1 MKDYRTFECRIT
13 VVWQQS
19 EKSKCFENWKM
30 VFWSKQMI
38 ELLRLGDI
46 AVFKIS
52 NITNQSDI
60 IRAEILWILKLT
72 IICHQSSVITGENVE
87 RYDKDYWDTFPSL
100 YKNVSEYL
108 REYLQSTH
116 LFHFVVIKIVHFDL
130 SDAVADNFTTSH
142 ACQQV
147 FVRSQVWHC
156 PRDQHSLTDNVSGES
171 GDLGPASPWSSLLQ
185 QWSAP
190 PHTHLT
196 PVLIIITRITSQQH
210 PPASTFIPSRADSSI
225 IMKKH
230 VTCQTLRKLDILNKN
245 ILSELRKENILIFL
259 WP

>member
-1 MKDYRTFECRIT
+1 
-13 VVWQQS
+13 
-19 EKSKCFENWKM
+19 M

-72 IICHQSSVITGENVE
+72 IICHQSSVITRENVE
-87 RYDKDYWDTFPSL
+87 RSDKDYWDTFPSL
-100 YKNVSEYL
+100 YKNVSKYF
-108 REYLQSTH
+108 REDLQSTH
-116 LFHFVVIKIVHFDL
+116 LFHLVVIKIIHLDL
-130 SDAVADNFTTSH
+130 SDTEADNFTTSH

-190 PHTHLT
+190 PHTHLCW
-196 PVLIIITRITSQQH
+196 
-210 PPASTFIPSRADSSI
+210 SS
-225 IMKKH
+225 
-230 VTCQTLRKLDILNKN
+230 
-245 ILSELRKENILIFL
+245 S
-259 WP
+259 PG